1 MVPEYHENPMSNPA
15 TAESF
20 PNRAI
25 KAWLLLTLLLLPIY
39 PKVGLIAVSGTYIP
53 VRADDLLIGVLG
65 LIWVAGLLAE
75 RRRPEVPGLI
85 GNTAA
90 LWVAVTFVSLLVGAF
105 ALGSIGVLTG
115 LAFWAKPIEYLLL
128 GWVCYDVVRTQRVSI
143 RALLAPVLAAAAIVI
158 GYAIA
163 EHFMLVPRLPGQ
175 GTQAGVPISTIGDTH
190 ELAGYLGI
198 VSLLLVA
205 LWHRATTT
213 FSRAAVLLGLTLGI
227 ATIFYTGARSEFVV
241 LGLCLLGL
249 LVWRP
254 ARLPAVVAIA
264 AMAILFASPLV
275 ESMLPGSSQGGDSGT
290 PGAPALDESDNV
302 TDRFI
307 GSELATSL
315 KIRFEIKWRAF
326 IEQTMRSP
334 IVGLGPS
341 AATEAADGYYMR
353 SFVES
358 GILGLL
364 AFLALVGTTFLSIWR
379 TARNSEGLARAVAVA
394 MVASTVFVAL
404 VSVLIDTWV
413 ASRVMELYWPL
424 IGTALAAG
432 AVTVVA
438 AEQAPEPEESVPVA
452 ALA

>member
-1 MVPEYHENPMSNPA
+1 MSIVRA
-15 TAESF
+15 AEQSLLD
-20 PNRAI
+20 RAL
-25 KAWLLLTLLLLPIY
+25 KAWVLVTLFLLPTF
-39 PKVGLIAVSGTYIP
+39 PKIGLLAVSGTYIP
-53 VRADDLLIGVLG
+53 VRADDLLIGILG
-65 LIWVAGLLAE
+65 IVWVAALFSE

-85 GNTAA
+85 GNAAA
-90 LWVAVTFVSLLVGAF
+90 LWIAVTLVSLVVGAF
-105 ALGSIGVLTG
+105 VLGSIGALTG
-115 LAFWAKPIEYLLL
+115 LAFWAKPIEYLVL

-143 RALLAPVLAAAAIVI
+143 RAVLTAVLAAAAIVI
-158 GYAIA
+158 GYGVA
-163 EHFMLVPRLPGQ
+163 EHFKLVPRLPGQ
-175 GTQAGVPISTIGDTH
+175 SVMPGVPISTIGDNH

-198 VSLLLVA
+198 VSLLLVSV
-205 LWHRATTT
+205 WHRATSTIG
-213 FSRAAVLLGLTLGI
+213 RVVLLVGLALAV

-241 LGLCLLGL
+241 LGLCFLGL
-249 LVWRP
+249 LLWRP

-275 ESMLPGSSQGGDSGT
+275 ENVLFRSAAPGNSGQPT
-290 PGAPALDESDNV
+290 GAPSLNESDNV

-307 GSELATSL
+307 GTELVVSL
-315 KIRFEIKWRAF
+315 KIRFEIKWRAL

-341 AATEAADGYYMR
+341 AATEAADGYYIR

-364 AFLALVGTTFLSIWR
+364 AFLALVSATLLAMWR
-379 TARNSEGLARAVAVA
+379 TARHAAGIARAVAVA

-432 AVTVVA
+432 VVTVIA
-438 AEQAPEPEESVPVA
+438 AEPVHQPEEAVPA
-452 ALA
+452 AAPA